1 MSIVFSCIVP
11 HSPFLIPA
19 IGKEN
24 LERLKATQ
32 NAYKKLE
39 ENLYS
44 SKAETIVI
52 ISPHGHTL
60 SDSFSMN
67 LSPEFSGNFEEF
79 GDFSTKIN
87 LSGDV
92 GLAHKIRENLET
104 KAPLQL
110 MSEPNLDYGSSIPLY
125 LLTEHLPNI
134 KIIPIYYSGLDM
146 ETHFNFGHLLK
157 REFIYNQQR
166 VAVVAS
172 GDLSHKLTKDAP
184 AGYSAKAQ
192 KFDKKII
199 DLLLKRKNQD
209 LVNIKKSL
217 LEEVA
222 ECGLKSIVML
232 AGVLDD
238 MKYAPELLSY
248 EAPFGVGYL
257 TMNFKL

>member
-1 MSIVFSCIVP
+1 MSLVFSAIVP

-24 LERLKATQ
+24 LERLKTTQ

-39 ENLYS
+39 GNLYS
-44 SKAETIVI
+44 SKAEAIVI

-67 LSPEFSGNFEEF
+67 LSPKFSGNFEEF

-87 LSGDV
+87 IKGDI
-92 GLAHKIRENLET
+92 GLTHRIKENLET

-110 MSEPNLDYGSSIPLY
+110 MSEANLDYGSSVPLS
-125 LLTEHLPNI
+125 LLTAHLPNI
-134 KIIPIYYSGLDM
+134 KIIPLYYAGLDL
-146 ETHFNFGHLLK
+146 EAHFNFGHLLK
-157 REFIYNQQR
+157 REIIHSEKR
-166 VAVVAS
+166 IAVVAS

-184 AGYSAKAQ
+184 AGYSPKAQ

-199 DLLLKRKNQD
+199 ELLLKKKNENII
-209 LVNIKKSL
+209 NIKKGLS
-217 LEEVA
+217 EEVA

-232 AGVLDD
+232 AGILNDI
-238 MKYAPELLSY
+238 KHTPELLSY